1 MIALLDFFV
10 SLQGVREELNE
21 VTSSQ
26 VDELTSKR
34 VDKLT
39 SYPIYN
45 LRKCY

>member
-1 MIALLDFFV
+1 MIGLLDFFV
-10 SLQGVREELNE
+10 SLQGIREELNE
-21 VTSSQ
+21 VTSTQ
-26 VDELTSKR
+26 VNELTSKR

>member
-1 MIALLDFFV
+1 MIAFLDFFV

-26 VDELTSKR
+26 VNELTSKR

-39 SYPIYN
+39 SSPIYN

>member
-10 SLQGVREELNE
+10 SLQGIREELNE
-21 VTSSQ
+21 VTSTQ
-26 VDELTSKR
+26 VNELTSKR

-39 SYPIYN
+39 SRTIYN

>member
-10 SLQGVREELNE
+10 SLQGIREELNE
-21 VTSSQ
+21 VTSTQ
-26 VDELTSKR
+26 VNELTSKR

-45 LRKCY
+45 LRRCY

>member
-10 SLQGVREELNE
+10 SLQEVREELNE

-26 VDELTSKR
+26 VNELTSKR

-39 SYPIYN
+39 SSPIYN